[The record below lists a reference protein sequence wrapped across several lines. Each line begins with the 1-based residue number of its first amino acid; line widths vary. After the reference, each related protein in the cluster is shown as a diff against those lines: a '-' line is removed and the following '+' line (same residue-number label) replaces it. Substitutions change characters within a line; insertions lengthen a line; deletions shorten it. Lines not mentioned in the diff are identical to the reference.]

1 MNSTLKLIFL
11 FFSISLFSQ
20 KPNLD
25 NWEKSNLPLG
35 DSLYKANNSTDDWI
49 FEKINNDWII
59 NQRKFHRNNGDKLEI
74 PKEIIEKNKKI
85 LNTYNGKIKKVKDE
99 YIVGLNDGE
108 FGGGLYIVSQ
118 NGERITEL
126 NCCMRVQEIFEYNN
140 KILAITGLSHLG
152 LSYGNIIEIKKD
164 NSWSF
169 KEVSKLIEAPDFT
182 IEHNNTRLIIT
193 DQHILKL
200 NNKNEISTVLKSP
213 FYWGMLYPSNAL
225 IDGNDIYLSMRKGI
239 LKIVSF
245 ENNPEYEWYIPKK

>member
-85 LNTYNGKIKKVKDE
+85 INTKKEKNKKIK
-99 YIVGLNDGE
+99 
-108 FGGGLYIVSQ
+108 
-118 NGERITEL
+118 
-126 NCCMRVQEIFEYNN
+126 N
-140 KILAITGLSHLG
+140 KT
-152 LSYGNIIEIKKD
+152 
-164 NSWSF
+164 
-169 KEVSKLIEAPDFT
+169 
-182 IEHNNTRLIIT
+182 
-193 DQHILKL
+193 
-200 NNKNEISTVLKSP
+200 
-213 FYWGMLYPSNAL
+213 
-225 IDGNDIYLSMRKGI
+225 
-239 LKIVSF
+239 
-245 ENNPEYEWYIPKK
+245 